1 MIKYLETYRGEAY
14 DLLQHNCNNFSN
26 ELALFLCGNS
36 IPQHIID
43 LPSEVLST

>member
-1 MIKYLETYRGEAY
+1 MIIYLETYRGEAY
-14 DLLQHNCNNFSN
+14 NLLQHNCNNFSN